1 MKWEPADLRAGLIVV
16 AAVGIAA
23 WSTMWLRRS
32 QVVKGDEYFAEF
44 DRIEGIGLQA
54 PVQLQGYTVG
64 RVVGITPRATP
75 DGHILF
81 RLRFLVDEVAGARL
95 PVLSG
100 TKARVQPPAVMIGT
114 PVIVLEPPA
123 GGGVP
128 LAVGST
134 LPSLP
139 TNAMMDQVQKL
150 VTDAGGDVRKALA
163 RTVVLLDSLQ
173 GTLAVVKRAAE
184 HGAVAAES
192 AQVSLPRVARSA
204 ESAIGHADSL
214 LREFRAITPQT
225 KKMLDSLQGVVQT
238 AGVATRTAAG
248 TLKDTDPQ
256 IRRIIANLDSVSVT
270 MKVLTRELSRK
281 PVKFFSGVP
290 EAAEPPGPAA
300 PPKKP

>member
-1 MKWEPADLRAGLIVV
+1 MKWEPADLRAGIIVV

-32 QVVKGDEYFAEF
+32 QVVQGDEYFAEF

-64 RVVGITPRATP
+64 RVAEITPRATP
-75 DGHILF
+75 DGHITF
-81 RLRFLVDEVAGARL
+81 RLRFLVDEVAGVRL
-95 PVLSG
+95 PVLAG

-123 GGGVP
+123 KGGAALP
-128 LAVGST
+128 VGST

-150 VTDAGGDVRKALA
+150 VTDAGGDVKKALS
-163 RTVVLLDSLQ
+163 RTVLLLDSLTS
-173 GTLAVVKRAAE
+173 TLTVVKRAAS
-184 HGAVAAES
+184 HGSVVAES
-192 AQVSLPRVARSA
+192 LQVTLPRVAHSA

-214 LREFRAITPQT
+214 LREFRTITPQT
-225 KKMLDSLQGVVQT
+225 KRMLDSLQNVVAT
-238 AGVATRTAAG
+238 AGVAARSAAG

-256 IRRIIANLDSVSVT
+256 IRGIIANLDSVSVT

-290 EAAEPPGPAA
+290 EAAEPISPV
-300 PPKKP
+300 KKP

>member
-1 MKWEPADLRAGLIVV
+1 MKWEAADLRAGIIVV

-23 WSTMWLRRS
+23 WSTIWLRRS
-32 QVVKGDEYFAEF
+32 EVVTGDEYFAEF

-64 RVVGITPRATP
+64 RVAEITPRVTQ
-75 DGHILF
+75 DGRITF
-81 RLRFLVDEVAGARL
+81 RLRFMVDEVEGVRL
-95 PVLSG
+95 PVLAG

-123 GGGVP
+123 RGGAALP
-128 LAVGST
+128 VGST

-139 TNAMMDQVQKL
+139 TNAMMDQIQKL
-150 VTDAGGDVRKALA
+150 VNDAGGDVKKALS
-163 RTVVLLDSLQ
+163 RTVLLLDSLTS
-173 GTLAVVKRAAE
+173 TLTVVKRAAAN
-184 HGAVAAES
+184 GSSVAES
-192 AQVSLPRVARSA
+192 LQVTLPRVAHSA

-214 LREFRAITPQT
+214 LREFRTITPQT
-225 KKMLDSLQGVVQT
+225 KRMLDSLQAVVAS
-238 AGVATRTAAG
+238 AGAATRSAAG
-248 TLKDTDPQ
+248 TLKDSDPQ

-290 EAAEPPGPAA
+290 EAADPVPPV
-300 PPKKP
+300 KKP